1 MLSEISPFFHLIEVP
16 TPFPV
21 GAVNC
26 YLIEGSPLTLID
38 TGPKTKEARLAL
50 DDTLGQI
57 GYKISDVEQIL
68 LTHGHIDHFGLTS
81 DIIDCCEKS
90 GKSPPR
96 VFIHSLDAPRLEN
109 HEEYM
114 IERID
119 AYFDIVRRSG
129 VPENE
134 GFPLSK
140 SQLTKYFTAFGA
152 SVPNLESIGPEMIIE
167 TGIGNLSS
175 IWVPGHSLGSV
186 SYVSNSKKLIFTGD
200 HILGD
205 ISSNPSLDFD
215 GHLGVSMLRY
225 FDSLDKVKMYDGYL
239 VLPGHRSPFMNISQ
253 RISELRVDYDDKI
266 YQTRECLDNSAKSVY
281 EISRILY
288 GDYDSSSLVLALA
301 ETTDLLRI
309 LVDRDEARF
318 ETIDGITY
326 AVR

>member
-1 MLSEISPFFHLIEVP
+1 MSEISPNVHLIEVP

-26 YLIEGSPLTLID
+26 YLIEGNPLTLVD
-38 TGPKTKEARLAL
+38 TGPKTKEARIAL
-50 DDTLGQI
+50 EDTFEQI

-68 LTHGHIDHFGLTS
+68 LTHGHIDHFGFTLE
-81 DIIDCCEKS
+81 IISSCENS
-90 GKSPPR
+90 GKSQPS
-96 VFIHSLDAPRLEN
+96 VFIHPLDAPRLVN
-109 HEEYM
+109 HEQYM
-114 IERID
+114 VERIE
-119 AYFDIVRRSG
+119 AYFDIVQRSG
-129 VPENE
+129 VPEEE

-152 SVPNLESIGPEMIIE
+152 SVPNLESIGTDMIIE
-167 TGIGNLSS
+167 TGIGNLTT

-186 SYVSNSKKLIFTGD
+186 SFVSNSKKLIFTGD

-205 ISSNPSLDFD
+205 ISSNPSLDFN

-253 RISELRVDYDDKI
+253 RISELRIDYDNKI
-266 YQTRECLDNSAKSVY
+266 DQTRESLSNSAKSVY
-281 EISRILY
+281 EISRVLY

-309 LVDRDEARF
+309 LVDRNEARF
-318 ETIDGITY
+318 ETIDGVTF